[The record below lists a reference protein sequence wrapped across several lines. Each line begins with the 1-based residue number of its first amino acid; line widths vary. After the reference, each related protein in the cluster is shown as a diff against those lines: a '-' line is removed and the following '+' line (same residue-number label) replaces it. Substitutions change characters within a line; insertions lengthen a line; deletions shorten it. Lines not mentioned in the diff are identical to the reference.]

1 VVSQAAV
8 EAQRMAAIVQAL
20 QQQVDD
26 SQAPLM
32 TYDDL

>member
-1 VVSQAAV
+1 
-8 EAQRMAAIVQAL
+8 MAAIVQAL